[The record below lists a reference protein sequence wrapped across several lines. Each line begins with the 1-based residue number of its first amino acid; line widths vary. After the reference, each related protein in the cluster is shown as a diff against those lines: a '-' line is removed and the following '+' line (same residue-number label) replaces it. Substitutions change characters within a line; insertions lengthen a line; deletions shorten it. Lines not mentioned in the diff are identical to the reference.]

1 VPRIVGRDFER
12 EVEVPTLYWDC
23 SNSSAAARS
32 KPCWRGRCRCCGTR
46 WPGNWGS
53 RLGYRSEQ
61 RPVEELLVDAE
72 VHRLPEVWVV
82 ERRLVVVHVQERPR
96 EWRPRLGVD
105 VVVAVAG
112 DVVDVVQRNVVYYV
126 EIALLNPGEATVR
139 VGDCPL
145 FDGIEVGT
153 VLPQYGR

>member
-1 VPRIVGRDFER
+1 VTLN
-12 EVEVPTLYWDC
+12 EVEVPDVVLGLLEQL
-23 SNSSAAARS
+23 
-32 KPCWRGRCRCCGTR
+32 RG
-46 WPGNWGS
+46 
-53 RLGYRSEQ
+53 
-61 RPVEELLVDAE
+61 PVEVLLAREMSLLRNALAGKLGLAVG
-72 VHRLPEVWVV
+72 LPFPNSAPLKSACLSMQKSTAF
-82 ERRLVVVHVQERPR
+82 RKSGSSNGASLLFMFRERPR

-153 VLPQYGR
+153 VLPQ